1 MIHLLRSY
9 FRTLSAIHQ
18 VRHRWR
24 KWSKYFRDKIFLDF
38 VWCFHVLSFLLFFV
52 HFLVT
57 FSVLVQTPTGSR
69 IPCVQKSLKTT
80 RYWIYSDIWGLRLV
94 ICDLTCGLINSSV
107 KSHELQVISLKS
119 WVTSHESQV
128 MSHKSWVTSHESQ
141 VTSHK
146 SWVTSHESQGTSHE
160 SQVMGHKSW
169 VTSHKAQVMSHKS
182 WVTSW
187 VRSHK
192 SWVTS
197 HELQVMSH
205 KSWVTSHEL
214 QGTSYKSWVT
224 SHGSQGTSYKSCI
237 TSHKSI
243 ETQVTSHELQ
253 LSCDFT
259 LWLYLF
265 LGVNWHCSNLR
276 QSQERKFW

>member
-128 MSHKSWVTSHESQ
+128 MSHKLSHESQVMSYKSWVTSWVTSHESQ
-141 VTSHK
+141 VMSYK
-146 SWVTSHESQGTSHE
+146 S
-160 SQVMGHKSW
+160 
-169 VTSHKAQVMSHKS
+169 QVMSHKS
-182 WVTSW
+182 WA
-187 VRSHK
+187 
-192 SWVTS
+192 TS
-197 HELQVMSH
+197 HESVMSH
-205 KSWVTSHEL
+205 KS
-214 QGTSYKSWVT
+214 
-224 SHGSQGTSYKSCI
+224 
-237 TSHKSI
+237 
-243 ETQVTSHELQ
+243 
-253 LSCDFT
+253 
-259 LWLYLF
+259 
-265 LGVNWHCSNLR
+265 
-276 QSQERKFW
+276 